1 MSKDFKD
8 TKKPNSK
15 GSRYNSRK
23 DGKYANKNKY
33 LDNETRKTDGMI
45 DCQDPFWYA
54 KDQKAIENM
63 ASYPWNAIVGDAYP
77 GLGPVAGSKDKTPAI
92 IVYPVWHA
100 IGSGDT
106 SRNNY
111 LTRAADSYYQYVT
124 QGFTGGVDFE
134 APDLLFTA
142 LAAESLIASL
152 IEGKRAYGL
161 LNYYLQYNKYYART
175 IIEALGFDFDDLKSN
190 MANFRT
196 QYNIRVSQLNKIL
209 AVPKSFF
216 IGDRWEYLSSWI
228 FTDTDSPEYST
239 AYAYS
244 IMAALK
250 YEATA
255 ITTGT
260 SLSWAPKGSDK
271 MTVSQ
276 FFGFIDNLT
285 NAMIDSDVR
294 AIFGA
299 VRRVYDESQ
308 LKVLSE
314 LEESFTTTL
323 VRNDVVAMAIHNT
336 MPMAQFQSSV
346 TSVNS
351 PSTFLPLT
359 QSPEG
364 AIVTNIYGN
373 YIGGSATVGDKTYP
387 CSYEPDALILDM
399 YDHIVN
405 PGNVLDAT
413 ANMTALDYT
422 DRYMTDAGG
431 IILNR
436 IICRSEIIS
445 LPRVFSINDA
455 TGQMEVTYAP
465 VYISNNHFSFA
476 ANSNGATWHSQE
488 AIDRISKFSHLDSHT
503 IMRVMC
509 TPTKQEATIGGKA
522 TTAFKFSGVQT
533 YVGEIDRYTALTVDE
548 LKAMHETSQFQLLS
562 MPSNTKS
569 VTR

>member
-8 TKKPNSK
+8 VKKPNSK

-23 DGKYANKNKY
+23 NGKYANKNKY
-33 LDNETRKTDGMI
+33 LDNEIGKPDGMI
-45 DCQDPFWYA
+45 NCQDPFWYA

-63 ASYPWNAIVGDAYP
+63 ANFTWNAIVGDEYP
-77 GLGPVAGSKDKTPAI
+77 GLGPVAGNRDKTPAI
-92 IVYPVWHA
+92 VVYPVWHA

-142 LAAESLIASL
+142 LAAESLIASI

-216 IGDRWEYLSSWI
+216 IGDRWEYLASWI

-244 IMAALK
+244 IAAALK

-260 SLSWAPKGSDK
+260 SLSWALKGSDK

-276 FFGFIDNLT
+276 FFASIDNLM

-299 VRRVYDESQ
+299 VRRVYDDSQ
-308 LKVLSE
+308 LKTLSE
-314 LEESFTTTL
+314 LDENFTTTL

-336 MPMAQFQSSV
+336 MPMAQFQSKI
-346 TSVNS
+346 TAVNS

-359 QSPEG
+359 QSVEG

-373 YIGGSATVGDKTYP
+373 YMGGSATVDGATHP
-387 CSYEPDALILDM
+387 CIYEPDVLILDM
-399 YDHIVN
+399 YDHTVN

-413 ANMTALDYT
+413 ANMTVLDYSDSYST
-422 DRYMTDAGG
+422 GSGG

-436 IICRSEIIS
+436 IICRSEIVSTPMIYT
-445 LPRVFSINDA
+445 INDA
-455 TGQMEVTYAP
+455 TGKMEMSYAP
-465 VYISNNHFSFA
+465 VYASNTQFEFA
-476 ANSNGATWHSQE
+476 INSNSATWNTSQ
-488 AIDRISKFSHLDSHT
+488 AIDRIAKFTHLDSHT

-509 TPTKQEATIGGKA
+509 TPVKEDCVVGDNPTKV
-522 TTAFKFSGVQT
+522 FKFTGVQA
-533 YVGEIDRYTALTVDE
+533 YIGEIDKYTSITVAD